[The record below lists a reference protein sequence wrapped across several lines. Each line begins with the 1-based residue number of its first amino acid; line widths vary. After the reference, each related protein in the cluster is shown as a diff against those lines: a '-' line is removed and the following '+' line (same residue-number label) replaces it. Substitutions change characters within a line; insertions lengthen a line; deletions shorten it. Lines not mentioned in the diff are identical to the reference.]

1 MEQIKFNEVSATCQ
15 KKFPLPKLKKGE
27 TVIYELSN
35 LQPDPMDPEKDP
47 RKKRLQIPFQRG
59 IPPQDRVLWGTG
71 EEAEWVDI
79 AFITGYGVGGV
90 PQFGDVIF
98 HAKDTGTITL
108 TGGKKNHDR
117 QYLFMEMC
125 NWNETNPFRD
135 TSMPAVFKRK
145 DYKKERLAERESRN
159 LRVAAV
165 TQSQELS
172 LSMLRKISIG
182 LFGNASSD
190 EDELR
195 MRIEKFAEDSP
206 KDFLAMVEN
215 TDLNI
220 MEIADQAVKK
230 SLLSIDM
237 QARKIISNGN
247 TVFTWPPQ
255 ANAKPYE
262 KFVEFVKSEEGVAF
276 YNELKE
282 RLKPKK

>member
-1 MEQIKFNEVSATCQ
+1 MNKIKFYEVSDACQ

-27 TVIYELSN
+27 KVTYELFN
-35 LQPDPMDPEKDP
+35 LQPDPTDPEKDP
-47 RKKRLQIPFQRG
+47 RKKRLQIPFQLG
-59 IPPQDRVLWGTG
+59 IPPQDRVSWGKG
-71 EEAEWVDI
+71 EDAEWVDI
-79 AFITGYGVGGV
+79 AFITGNGVGGV
-90 PQFGDVIF
+90 PIFGEVIF
-98 HAKDTGTITL
+98 HSKDAGSITL
-108 TGGKKNHDR
+108 VGGRKDHDR
-117 QYLFMEMC
+117 QYLYMEMC
-125 NWNETNPFRD
+125 NWNESNEYRD
-135 TSMPAVFKRK
+135 TDQPVIFKRK
-145 DYKKERLAERESRN
+145 DFKKERLAERASRN
-159 LRVAAV
+159 LRVDAV
-165 TQSQELS
+165 KQSQELS

-182 LFGNASSD
+182 LFGTASPD

-195 MRIEKFAEDSP
+195 MQIEQFAEDNP

-230 SLLSIDM
+230 GFVTIDM